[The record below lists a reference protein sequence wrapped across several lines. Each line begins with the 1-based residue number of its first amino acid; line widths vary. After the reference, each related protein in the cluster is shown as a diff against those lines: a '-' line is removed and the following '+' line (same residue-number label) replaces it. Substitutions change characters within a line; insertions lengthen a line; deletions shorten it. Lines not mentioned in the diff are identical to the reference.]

1 MPKRS
6 RAIFWVSAAP
16 LALIASGQAFAQEA
30 AQQSASS
37 TASPQEVSSQL
48 ADIVVTA
55 ERRSS
60 SLQRTP
66 IAIQA
71 VDGGALQEA
80 NVSKPVDLVKLVPG
94 LSVSRGFGGLNNI
107 YVRGIGA
114 QIINAFGDMAVAQS
128 IDGAYVA
135 RGTALSGA
143 FLDVARIEVLKGPQG
158 TLYGRNATGGA
169 INYITNHPD
178 FETSAHVD
186 AQYGNYD
193 AVDLKGVVNLPFN
206 DKIAMRAAVGFIKHD
221 GYIERTGM
229 DDQNTVASRVS
240 LRFEPS
246 SDFSIYIAGDY
257 SRDHGNGVGQVVMN
271 TTATHATAITADPW
285 QGPPLGFYAPA
296 NYDGTL
302 QNPGVGCTLMPGA
315 NQCVPPNTVTYN
327 PNLYGAGVGGYALNP
342 DTVGRWAPGSFLN
355 NSTWGVSGQFDW
367 RGPGFTFTFIPAY
380 RHTLANWVN
389 PAGGYQTIIRTPA
402 DQQSYEA
409 RLASDGNGPLKW
421 LVGLYY
427 FRETQDP
434 FERYWNFN
442 QVPGGLITNQGY
454 IRRDYHLADTSYAA
468 FGQVT
473 YSITPELRLTGGL
486 RHTYEKKSIS
496 GLFRIGQPAY
506 TDIGGTPFCPV
517 GVAGTTYNLATSE
530 CMVPSDDSR
539 SWKATNWKIGVDYDI
554 GPRSMVYANV
564 STGFHAGGFNDG
576 VNAPAGTFNYKNSYE
591 PESITAYA
599 LGTKNRFLDNRL
611 QLNVE
616 LFYWSFKKKQNGALS
631 VLYPPVVGFP
641 ILNVGNLKEYGAD
654 VEATFL
660 ATPDDLLTANV
671 SYLHSRFDNYVF
683 TPTSQVTCPAIGMNP
698 ILHIPI
704 VDCAGKPVPNA
715 PMWNASL
722 SWQHTFHLP
731 GDSTIVAGVRSNI
744 QSDTDL
750 TIGAPAFAHQKAYQI
765 TDLTLTYKA
774 AEDRWSLS
782 AYVNNVT
789 NSQVFNN
796 AQQSFNSGDRTW
808 WGNILPPRTYGV
820 RASVNF

>member
-1 MPKRS
+1 MAKRFT
-6 RAIFWVSAAP
+6 APLWVSAAST
-16 LALIASGQAFAQEA
+16 AMIVSQFAFAQDAKQAGASATSEEA
-30 AQQSASS
+30 QPGELV
-37 TASPQEVSSQL
+37 T
-48 ADIVVTA
+48 IVVTA
-55 ERRSS
+55 ERRSTN
-60 SLQRTP
+60 LQRTP

-71 VDGGALQEA
+71 IDGEGLQQA

-143 FLDVARIEVLKGPQG
+143 FLDVQRIEVLKGPQG

-169 INYITNHPD
+169 INYIANHPT
-178 FETSAHVD
+178 FVTSARFD
-186 AQYGNYD
+186 AQYGNYNS
-193 AVDLKGVVNLPFN
+193 VDLKGVVNLPLS
-206 DKIAMRAAVGFIKHD
+206 DKLAVRAAAAFVKHD
-221 GYIERTGM
+221 GYIQSTGM
-229 DDQNTVASRVS
+229 DDQNTFAGRVS
-240 LRFEPS
+240 LRYEPS
-246 SDFSIYIAGDY
+246 SEFSMYLAGDY
-257 SRDHGNGVGQVVMN
+257 SRDRGNGVGQVVMN
-271 TTATHATAITADPW
+271 TAASHATAITSDPW

-296 NYDGTL
+296 NYNGTV
-302 QNPGVGCTLMPGA
+302 QNPGTGCTLLPGA

-327 PNLYGAGVGGYALNP
+327 PNLFGPGVAGYALNP
-342 DTVGRWAPGSFLN
+342 DTVGHWASGSFIK
-355 NSTWGVSGQFDW
+355 NSTWGVMGQFDW
-367 RGPGFTFTFIPAY
+367 HGPGFTLTVIPAY

-389 PAGGYQTIIRTPA
+389 PAGGYSTIIDTPA

-409 RLASDGNGPLKW
+409 RLASEGKGPLKW

-427 FRETQDP
+427 FKETQAP

-454 IRRDYHLADTSYAA
+454 IRRDYNLSDISYAA
-468 FGQVT
+468 FGQAT
-473 YSITPELRLTGGL
+473 YSITDSLRLTAGV
-486 RHTYEKKSIS
+486 RQTHEKKMIS

-517 GVAGTTYNLATSE
+517 GVAGTAYNLATSE
-530 CMVPSDDSR
+530 CVVPSNDAR
-539 SWKATNWKIGVDYDI
+539 SWNATNWKVGIDYDL
-554 GPRSMVYANV
+554 GPRSMAYASV

-591 PESITAYA
+591 PENITAYA
-599 LGTKNRFLDNRL
+599 IGTKNRFLSNRL
-611 QLNVE
+611 QLNLE
-616 LFYWSFKKKQNGALS
+616 IFYWRFKNKQNGALS

-654 VEATFL
+654 FEATFL
-660 ATPDDLLTANV
+660 ATADDLLTANV

-698 ILHIPI
+698 ILHIAV
-704 VDCAGKPVPNA
+704 VDCAGKSVPLA
-715 PMWNASL
+715 PKWNASL
-722 SWQHTFHLP
+722 SLQHTFRLH
-731 GDSTIVAGVRSNI
+731 GDSELVAGVRSNL
-744 QSDTDL
+744 QSSTDL
-750 TIGAPAFAHQKAYQI
+750 TIGAPAFARQDGYQL
-765 TDLTLTYKA
+765 TDLWLTYKA
-774 AEDRWSLS
+774 PGDRWTIS

-789 NSQVFNN
+789 NTEAFNN
-796 AQQSFNSGDRTW
+796 AQQSFNSGDTTW

-820 RASVNF
+820 RASVSF